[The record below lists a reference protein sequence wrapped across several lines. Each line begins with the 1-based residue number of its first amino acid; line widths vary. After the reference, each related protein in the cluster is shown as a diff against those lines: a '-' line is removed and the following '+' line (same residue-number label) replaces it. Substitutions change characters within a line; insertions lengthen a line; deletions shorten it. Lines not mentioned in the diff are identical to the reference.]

1 MKLWRRV
8 VLFITVLSTQASI
21 YQTVPG
27 EGFIASLAEEAASS
41 HSLGLNFSND
51 NVQTQLRHQLP
62 PLRPCSESGT
72 PLSTSKVELK
82 NSQRTRISKRKFG
95 DVSLTENH
103 SGKAISQISSTDSEL
118 NWDLDSLDSSFSHS
132 GKPTDDD
139 NLIFWNTF
147 NQMTSGDLKRLHLSD
162 YPSSLHSEFGDLED
176 LGNFSE
182 NSDYWNAFIKDLRL
196 DSDGNL
202 DQVHT
207 NDEAGKKLP
216 AIPLENPTTPSSW
229 ETKYE
234 EYNSL
239 RQLKRLMAYKAP
251 NSSSPLKKKKIENY
265 MDRIFN
271 MKTRKNLQIQKILGV
286 NEKANVAP
294 ESKYK
299 LGFNHVERNV
309 DSQPLQEPNDLP
321 ILGLFG
327 FQERVDRMSE
337 ESALNLSIKELII
350 HSAEF

>member
-95 DVSLTENH
+95 DASLTENH

-118 NWDLDSLDSSFSHS
+118 NWDLDSLASSFSHS

-162 YPSSLHSEFGDLED
+162 YPSSLH
-176 LGNFSE
+176 
-182 NSDYWNAFIKDLRL
+182 I
-196 DSDGNL
+196 
-202 DQVHT
+202 HT

-337 ESALNLSIKELII
+337 ESALSENQKKSHEI
-350 HSAEF
+350 HGGF